1 MARLCCLTQLGMLLM
16 GVCKVI
22 PALGLYLLPKTARS
36 ARAKPNPARSTAGST
51 PSPSQRRRSPPQSPR
66 QSKRDH
72 LAPSRRGN
80 VSTGTDQGAE
90 QLSHFIKCV
99 SSQVCSGACPPKWGH
114 DRCTWRG
121 PNPISAQTGEGM
133 ADGKCNQGVQCVRL
147 FNDYT
152 CKDKVKP
159 AAGSREGQA
168 RRLCG
173 QVPVLKPSAGCG
185 IIPAISGK
193 GQKTS

>member
-99 SSQVCSGACPPKWGH
+99 SSQVCSGACP
-114 DRCTWRG
+114 
-121 PNPISAQTGEGM
+121 NPISAQTGEGM

-193 GQKTS
+193 GHCPP